1 MNIIFLDVDGVLNSL
16 PYCNKYPEEEISEYH
31 IKMLAQ
37 LYNKVNAKIVL
48 SSSWKDVI
56 YNPETYNDTDRKML
70 DTLMNMDGLPFAG
83 VLPDINE
90 DKREIEIS
98 EWLRDRKGKVESF
111 VILDD
116 LPYKFKE
123 YFPNNFVKTGGYL
136 LGGLSAEN
144 VEEAVRI
151 LNKED

>member
-1 MNIIFLDVDGVLNSL
+1 M
-16 PYCNKYPEEEISEYH
+16 
-31 IKMLAQ
+31 
-37 LYNKVNAKIVL
+37 
-48 SSSWKDVI
+48 
-56 YNPETYNDTDRKML
+56 
-70 DTLMNMDGLPFAG
+70 
-83 VLPDINE
+83 
-90 DKREIEIS
+90 
-98 EWLRDRKGKVESF
+98 ESF

-136 LGGLSAEN
+136 LGGLSEEN